1 MTPPPLPRWRVVVCT
16 DCGSQLFWL
25 RFRAGPVNPE
35 VRRHAAT
42 AFQQAQLAHWQ
53 RCDGVV
59 FVAIDAAGK
68 PLGAVDEL
76 EPQEAQPEGD
86 SDMTDGMNRHLEITP
101 EALKTIA
108 AMHDRANAIGLEYGK
123 GSPEH
128 LVALESLVTVYG
140 HMIRLGGR
148 IMREGLGEELCL
160 IGVTVGHFTYG
171 VFFRPKKLDG
181 DRRDPLLG
189 EWELHS

>member
-101 EALKTIA
+101 E
-108 AMHDRANAIGLEYGK
+108 
-123 GSPEH
+123 
-128 LVALESLVTVYG
+128 
-140 HMIRLGGR
+140 
-148 IMREGLGEELCL
+148 
-160 IGVTVGHFTYG
+160 
-171 VFFRPKKLDG
+171 
-181 DRRDPLLG
+181 
-189 EWELHS
+189 